1 MNYGNRFEFFHPG
14 KLVNGG
20 LELILVEKR
29 PAAPAKGIV
38 PAYIFEMKRV
48 GTNIHIGGISLRVGD
63 NENIDMYAGHIGYGV
78 NQEYRGNRYAARSC
92 QLILPLAKRHGIN
105 PIWITCNPDNI
116 ASRRT
121 CEIVGAKFVEI
132 VEVPE
137 KFYFLY
143 KKADRLKC
151 RYHIDL

>member
-1 MNYGNRFEFFHPG
+1 
-14 KLVNGG
+14 
-20 LELILVEKR
+20 
-29 PAAPAKGIV
+29 
-38 PAYIFEMKRV
+38 
-48 GTNIHIGGISLRVGD
+48 
-63 NENIDMYAGHIGYGV
+63 MYAGHIGYGV

-121 CEIVGAKFVEI
+121 CEIAGAKFVEI
-132 VEVPE
+132 VEIPK
-137 KFYFLY
+137 KFYYLY

-151 RYHIDL
+151 RYRIDL